1 MSKGTSSPP
10 VRRIKVSGKLRN
22 GLFLK
27 GIGVYDDRVA
37 FEVFASRP
45 FEITELATLSL
56 TDDAGTRYT
65 MIEPD
70 PPVLDGHGRVE
81 FRPALPHGALFNL
94 GQPGWAL
101 KSYRNKEEA

>member
-1 MSKGTSSPP
+1 MSKGRGSPP
-10 VRRIKVSGKLRN
+10 VRRIEVSGKLRN

-27 GIGVYDDRVA
+27 GIGVYEDRVA

-81 FRPALPHGALFNL
+81 FRPALPDGALFNL

-101 KSYRNKEEA
+101 KSYRNEEEA

>member
-1 MSKGTSSPP
+1 MSKEPGSPP
-10 VRRIKVSGKLRN
+10 VRRIEVSGKLRN

-37 FEVFASRP
+37 FASRP

-56 TDDAGTRYT
+56 TDDAGGRYT

-81 FRPALPHGALFNL
+81 FRPALPDGALFNL

-101 KSYRNKEEA
+101 TSYRNKEEA